1 VNGLPHRVPRPRVRL
16 ARVNLLARPDRA
28 PRGRTLDGTG
38 RDRSDGRFHHWR
50 RRNLAHPRLLHPGE
64 VPDRLRGERR
74 GCVKGLCVAAHTV
87 ARFVH
92 FLALRPLLVHT

>member
-1 VNGLPHRVPRPRVRL
+1 
-16 ARVNLLARPDRA
+16 
-28 PRGRTLDGTG
+28 
-38 RDRSDGRFHHWR
+38 
-50 RRNLAHPRLLHPGE
+50 